1 LLEGKIINT
10 ITKVLFMKKVFLLF
24 SMGLIALLMNM
35 SAAFSQLSEGGTPS
49 SFIFKSQI
57 NNVID
62 ARQLPSIDVETAIME
77 DANRPGPAWV
87 GRSVPVGLN
96 MLNSGTWTVL
106 PDGNRIWRLKLTSV
120 GAKAIAVYY
129 DNFYIPEGGKLFL
142 YNESHTQIIG
152 AYTSKN
158 NPKTKL
164 FSTELIQ
171 GETVYLEYVA
181 PKTPKLKTD
190 PNAPINGTVN
200 GTKITSQN
208 TLVQTNDAPVISI
221 SEIAY
226 VYKEVRLLEKYN
238 PAKSTGWGQS
248 DTCEVDINCSEGTNW
263 QVQKKGVAEIFIK
276 NGTNYG
282 FCSGTLTN
290 TTNNSGIPY
299 FLTASHCYGMPDA
312 PAPDTEPYASTADLT
327 QWQFYFNYEL
337 AGCGGTVEPG
347 YNTLTGCTLKANSP
361 VNGGSDFTLV
371 LLTTTPPQSYHPYY
385 NGWNRTNTAATSGV
399 GIHHPAGDVKKI
411 STYTSSATT
420 SFFNG
425 GTGLTA
431 VANSGWNVTW
441 VQTPNGHGVTE
452 GGSSG
457 SPLFNQ
463 AKLQIGTLSG
473 GNSSCTNKTGT
484 NIYGKFWYHW
494 DQTAGGTTTQLKTWL
509 DPTNAGSTTVNGYD
523 PYGGYPDFY
532 GTPTSL
538 YVGQSVNFTDITASA
553 TSWAWEFE
561 GGIPAT
567 STVQNP
573 TNIVY
578 NTQGTFKVKL
588 TTTTALAGTQT
599 MEKVAY
605 ITVNPGSAA
614 TSIWCDNFSTPA
626 NWTLSTSGGYTNAWV
641 IGTAAPTG
649 TYSTDMGRISSTS
662 GGNYALFDSDA
673 LGAANNN
680 QWANLTTA
688 TGQNCSSYEGVTLK
702 FEQNYMKF
710 YDSTLVYVST
720 DNFATSTK
728 YVVNGDYA
736 NNGASANPETVRL
749 DISSAAAGKTNVKIR
764 FTFRSTQDMNTNAGW
779 GYSWQIDDV
788 CMEGI
793 TYGNSLPIPDFTA
806 TTTKKVSPGQ
816 SVSYADQSQLAT
828 SWLWTFEGG
837 TPSTSTAQN
846 PTNIV
851 YNTQG
856 YYPVTLTATNQ
867 NGSVSTTKTDYIHV
881 FYDCS
886 FDSNIQDA
894 DGVSYYRAATGSV
907 GYLPGFT
914 NTTVTAFADKYTIG
928 NLTGK
933 VKSMAVGVATAM
945 VVGGTTNVTFTIWD
959 NNAGVPGAVLMSK
972 DVPVKSLEAGM
983 INYIDFTPTAVG
995 STFFAGFQ
1003 LPTVASLDTFTC
1015 YLASGAGGRT
1025 NTAYCKDGA
1034 NWVTYQA
1041 KYGINGS
1048 LYVLPEFCLDKPLT
1062 NVPDVDFF
1070 ASQTEI
1076 TPGSTI
1082 SFTDQSTGGP
1092 APTSWAWTLT
1102 GGSPVSSTTQNP
1114 PSVTYSAPGI
1124 YDVALNATNANG
1136 VGSKT
1141 KGGYILVANDSVIVK
1156 WTFPNTSANVTADG
1170 GATANLAKTI
1180 SVCADVVA
1188 PAFTNTGASGG
1199 LDKCAS
1205 STGWNDAVATVN
1217 DYWMAEFTTA
1227 GFTNIKLSS
1236 KQSGKTTAAPKNFAV
1251 YYSVDGGNNFSYL
1264 TAVPAITTAA
1274 NWTQGVLTNVPMPA
1288 ECDNQESVML
1298 LWLKVDN
1305 VSMAG
1310 GTPTAAAVTYIDDIY
1325 VVGQTCSTLP
1335 GTPGTITGPATVC
1348 QGATN
1353 QVYTVPPIANATY
1366 YTWTVPTGV
1375 TIVGGT
1381 YTNSITVDFA
1391 ANAVAGSI
1399 TVKGE
1404 NLCGV
1409 GPSSA
1414 SKTFTVTALPI
1425 APSAITGIQAVTNG
1439 QTGVSYSVP
1448 AVSGATSYTW
1458 TVPSFATITAGSTTT
1473 GITTSFSCPGGNG
1486 NISVHANNGCGAG
1499 PESYAKAITINCP
1512 PASNFYAS
1520 STQVCVGGTIT
1531 FTDIS
1536 TNNPTS
1542 WLWTFPGGTPATSTL
1557 EHPTVTYSTL
1567 GVYNVTL
1574 QVTNANGNNSSTK
1587 TTYINVGVPAQPSAI
1602 TGSATPC
1609 GASTQTYSVTNV
1621 PGVTYTWTY
1630 PAGWAVVSGAGTS
1643 SITLTVGAT
1652 SGTVQVTPSNTCGN
1666 GTAQTLSTTVA
1677 TAVAASVSIAAS
1689 ANPVCAGTSV
1699 TITPTPTN
1707 GGTTPTYQWKVGA
1720 SVMGT
1725 GATYVSSALA
1735 NGDVVTCIMTSNANC
1750 VTGSPATSNAVTMTV
1765 SPATVGGTVT
1775 GGTTICTGS
1784 TSGLLTLA
1792 GHTGTIVRWESSVS
1806 PFSTWTPITNTAATY
1821 TSGAL
1826 SATTQFRAVVQS
1838 GSCATANSATTTVTV
1853 DPASVGGTVTGG
1865 TTICTG
1871 STSGLL
1877 TLAGHTGTI
1886 VRWESSVSPFS
1897 TWTPI
1902 ANITTTYTSG
1912 ALSATT
1918 QFRVVVQSGSCA
1930 TANSATTTVTVSPAS
1945 VGGTVTGGTTIC
1957 TGSTSGL
1964 LTLAGHTG
1972 TIVRWESSVSPFST
1986 WTPIT
1991 NTAATYTSGALS
2003 ATTQFRAVVQSG
2015 SCATANS
2022 ATTTVTVNPASVG
2035 GTVTGGTTICTGST
2049 SGLLTL
2055 AGHTGT
2061 IVRWES
2067 SVSPFSTW
2075 TPITNTAA
2083 TYTSG
2088 ALSATTQFRAVVQSG
2103 SCATANSAT
2112 TTVTVSPATVGGTVT
2127 GGTTICTGSTSG
2139 LLTLAGHTGTIVRW
2153 ESSVSPFSTWV
2164 PITNTAATYTS
2175 GALSATT
2182 QFRAVVQSG
2191 SCSTANS
2198 ATTTVT
2204 ISPATVGGS
2213 VTGGTSICS
2222 GSTSGLL
2229 TLAGHTGTIVRWES
2243 SVSPFSTWTP
2253 IANTAATYTS
2263 GALSAT
2269 TQFRA
2274 VVQSGSCATANSA
2287 TTTVTVDPA
2296 SVGGSLSAG
2305 VTQIFLGQTTG
2316 TITLSGIT
2324 GTVVKWQK
2332 RLGAAAWTDI
2342 TNTALTYSETPNAV
2356 GFWEYRAVVQSGS
2369 CSVANSATV
2378 IIEVLAS
2385 SAGAVTG
2392 GNTPICLGTAT
2403 GTMTLG
2409 GYTGTIVKW
2418 QKRVNTGSWTDI
2430 TNTATTYSET
2440 PATAGTWEYRGVVNN
2455 GSDLYSAP
2463 VTIEVNA
2470 LTVAGSVTGGVAICS
2485 GSTSGLL
2492 TLAGHTGTIVR
2503 WESSVSPF
2511 STWTPISNTAA
2522 TYTSGALI
2530 QTTQFRAV
2538 VQNGSCSALNS
2549 TSTTVTV
2556 SPTTVPGTVG
2566 SDAIVCTGSTSGL
2579 LTLTGHTGAIVRWES
2594 SVSPFSTWTPITNT
2608 VATYTSSALS
2618 ATTQFRAVVQSGSC
2632 SVANSTPATI
2642 TVSPATVGGSV
2653 SAGVTQIFN
2662 GQYTGNITLT
2672 GQTGVVVKWQ
2682 KRLGAAAWSDIAST
2696 ATTYSEIP
2704 SSVGFWEYRAVVQ
2717 SGGCAQVNS
2726 ASVIIEVVATN
2737 SGAVSGG
2744 TSPICL
2750 TSTTGML
2757 TLSGY
2762 TGTIVKWQK
2771 SLNGGAWTDISNT
2784 AATYIETPSA
2794 AGSWEYRAVVNNGS
2808 DLFSGS
2814 VTIVVDPATVP
2825 GSVTGGTTICAGST
2839 SALLTLAGN
2848 IGTIVRWESAV
2859 APFTVWT
2866 PITNTA
2872 ATYTSGA
2879 LSATTQFRAVVQ
2891 SGSCATANSVSTTVT
2906 VDPASVGGAVTSDAS
2921 VCSGSNSGLLTLA
2934 GQTGTVVRW
2943 ESSVSP
2949 FSTWTPIANTAMT
2962 YTSGAISETTK
2973 FRAVAQSGSCAEAY
2987 STPATITVIPG
2998 AVAGTVTGGSTICEG
3013 STSDLLTLSGHS
3025 GTIIKWQSAIAPF
3038 TTWSDIANT
3047 TDTYTSAGLS
3057 ETTQFRAVLQ
3067 NGSCPDVASVSTTVT
3082 VNPASIG
3089 GAVNGGTTIC
3099 TGSTSA
3105 TLTLTGN
3112 TGAVVRWQSA
3122 VTPFNTWVD
3131 IASTATTYVSGPLT
3145 EATQFRAV
3153 VQSGVCSQAVS
3164 TPTTVSVDAMPTP
3177 AFTSVS
3183 NMLNVVFA
3191 NTSTGAVSYSWD
3203 FGSGGFT
3210 SIATSPSFTYPAD
3223 GTYTVVLTAINGAC
3237 TSTVSHD
3244 VTVTSIGIAENST
3257 SSVKV
3262 YPIPSEGNIT
3272 IEFGGAVDAHTVL
3285 NVYDITGK
3293 VVYTSKTIQLNANN
3307 STVLDLSSLVPGVY
3321 RIQIKDNARVVN
3333 KGIIIK

>member
-1 LLEGKIINT
+1 
-10 ITKVLFMKKVFLLF
+10 MKKVFLLF
-24 SMGLIALLMNM
+24 IVGLMSILLNM
-35 SAAFSQLSEGGTPS
+35 SVAFAQPSEGGTPM
-49 SFIFKSQI
+49 SFTFKSQI

-62 ARQLPSIDVETAIME
+62 ARQMPSIDVNAALIE
-77 DANRPGPAWV
+77 DAHRGGAEWA
-87 GRSVPVGLN
+87 GKSVPVGLD
-96 MLNSGTWTVL
+96 MTNSGTWTDM
-106 PDGNRIWRLKLTSV
+106 PDGSKIWRLKLSSA
-120 GAKAIAVYY
+120 GAYAIGVYY
-129 DNFYIPEGGKLFL
+129 DHFYIPEGGKLYL
-142 YNESHTQIIG
+142 YNESRTQVIG
-152 AYTSKN
+152 AFTNKN
-158 NPKTKL
+158 NPAQSY

-171 GETVYLEYVA
+171 GETVYLEYNA
-181 PKTPKLKTD
+181 PKKLKKKTD
-190 PNAPINGTVN
+190 PNGSFQGNMNGTHFVSN
-200 GTKITSQN
+200 NAVIPSD
-208 TLVQTNDAPVISI
+208 LPIISI

-226 VYKEVRLLEKYN
+226 VYRDIKLLWKYDLTKDTQFG
-238 PAKSTGWGQS
+238 AS
-248 DTCEVDINCSEGTNW
+248 DTCEVDVNCSEGANW
-263 QVQKKGVAEIFIK
+263 QVQKRGVAEIFIK
-276 NGTNYG
+276 NGSSYG
-282 FCSGTLTN
+282 FCSGTLVN

-299 FLTASHCYGMPDA
+299 FLTASHCYGEPDNSV
-312 PAPDTEPYASTADLT
+312 PYASAADLL
-327 QWQFYFNYEL
+327 QWQFYFNYEE
-337 AGCGGTVEPG
+337 ATCGGSVNPS
-347 YNTLTGCTLKANSP
+347 YNTMTGCTLKANSP
-361 VNGGSDFTLV
+361 INGGSDFTLV
-371 LLTTTPPQSYHPYY
+371 LFSNTPPQSYHPYF
-385 NGWNRTNTAATSGV
+385 NGWNRLNTGATSGV
-399 GIHHPAGDVKKI
+399 GIHHPAGDIKKI
-411 STYTSSATT
+411 STYSATAT
-420 SFFNG
+420 TTYFNG
-425 GTGLTA
+425 GAGLTS
-431 VANSGWNVTW
+431 VANTAWNVTW

-463 AKLQIGTLSG
+463 AKLQVGTLSG
-473 GNSSCTNKTGT
+473 GTSACDYKTGT
-484 NIYGKFWYHW
+484 NIYGKFYSHW
-494 DQTAGGTTTQLKTWL
+494 DQMGTTSDKQLKPWL
-509 DPTNAGSTTVNGYD
+509 DPITNNATSVNGYD
-523 PYGGYPDFY
+523 PYNGYPDFY

-538 YVGQSVNFTDITASA
+538 YVGSSVNFTDLTVGA
-553 TSWAWEFE
+553 TTWSWEFE
-561 GGIPAT
+561 GGTPAT
-567 STVQNP
+567 SAVQNP

-588 TTTTALAGTQT
+588 TTNTPTAGTQSQ
-599 MEKVAY
+599 EKIAY
-605 ITVNPGSAA
+605 ITVNPGVPA

-626 NWTLSTSGGYTNAWV
+626 NWTLTTSGGYTDSWA
-641 IGTAAPTG
+641 ITSAAPTG
-649 TYSTDMGRISSTS
+649 SYSADMGVISSTS

-673 LGAANNN
+673 LGASPDN

-688 TGQNCSSYEGVTLK
+688 SGQNCSIYEGVTLK
-702 FEQNYMKF
+702 FEQNYIKF
-710 YDSTLVYVST
+710 YDSTIVYVST
-720 DNFATSTK
+720 DNFATSTP
-728 YVVNGDYA
+728 YVVNADYA
-736 NNGASANPETVRL
+736 NNGASTNPEVVRL
-749 DISSAAAGKTNVKIR
+749 DISAAAAGKTNVKIR
-764 FTFRSTQDMNTNAGW
+764 FTFRSTQDMSTSAGW
-779 GYSWQIDDV
+779 GYAWEIDDV
-788 CMEGI
+788 CLEGVAP
-793 TYGNSLPIPDFTA
+793 GNAMPIPDFTA
-806 TTTKKVSPGQ
+806 TTSKKVSPGQ
-816 SVSYADQSQLAT
+816 SVSFADQSEYTT
-828 SWLWTFEGG
+828 SWTWTFDGG

-851 YNTQG
+851 YNAEG

-881 FYDCS
+881 FNSCS
-886 FDSNIQDA
+886 FDSNIEDA
-894 DGVSYYRAATGSV
+894 DGASYYNATSGFV
-907 GYLPGFT
+907 GYLPGYT
-914 NTTVTAFADKYTIG
+914 NSTVTAFADKFTIG

-933 VKSMAVGVATAM
+933 VKSMAVGVAAAM
-945 VVGGTTNVTFTIWD
+945 IKGGTTNVTFTIWD
-959 NNAGVPGAVLMSK
+959 NNAGVPGAILGSKNVLVSE
-972 DVPVKSLEAGM
+972 LEAGV
-983 INYIDFTPTAVG
+983 INYIDFAPIAVG

-1003 LPTVASLDTFTC
+1003 LPTVASMDTFAC
-1015 YLASGAGGRT
+1015 YLASGAPGRT
-1025 NTAYCKDGA
+1025 NTAYCLDGST
-1034 NWVTYQA
+1034 WTSYQT

-1048 LYVLPEFCLDKPLT
+1048 LYILPEFCLDKAT
-1062 NVPDVDFF
+1062 TEVPDADFF
-1070 ASQTEI
+1070 ASQTVL

-1092 APTSWAWTLT
+1092 APTSWSWSLT

-1114 PSVTYSAPGI
+1114 PSVTYSAAGV
-1124 YDVALNATNANG
+1124 YDVSLTATNANG
-1136 VGSKT
+1136 AGSKT
-1141 KGGYILVANDSVIVK
+1141 KGSYIIVSPVSNVVYY
-1156 WTFPNTSANVTADG
+1156 TFPSTSANVTADG

-1180 SVCADVVA
+1180 SVCSDVVA

-1199 LDKCAS
+1199 VDKCAS
-1205 STGWNDAVATVN
+1205 STGWNDAIASVN
-1217 DYWMAEFTTA
+1217 DYWMTEFSTT

-1251 YYSVDGGNNFSYL
+1251 YYSVDGGSNFSFL
-1264 TAVPAITTAA
+1264 TNVPAMSTAN
-1274 NWTQGVLTNVPMPA
+1274 NWTQGVLSNVVMPS
-1288 ECDNQESVML
+1288 ECDNQESVMV
-1298 LWLKVDN
+1298 LWLKTTAT
-1305 VSMAG
+1305 SMAG
-1310 GTPTAAAVTYIDDIY
+1310 GAITAAAVTMIDDIY
-1325 VVGQTCSTLP
+1325 ISGQTCSTLP
-1335 GTPGTITGPATVC
+1335 AAAGTITGPATVC
-1348 QGATN
+1348 QGQTG
-1353 QVYTVPPIANATY
+1353 VTYTVPTITNATVY
-1366 YTWTVPTGV
+1366 NWSVPSGV
-1375 TIVGGT
+1375 TIVSGN
-1381 YTNSITVDFA
+1381 YTNTITVDFA
-1391 ANAVAGSI
+1391 ADVAAGSI
-1399 TVKGE
+1399 TVFGQ

-1409 GPSSA
+1409 GTTSA
-1414 SKTFTVTALPI
+1414 AKTFTVTLLPI
-1425 APSAITGIQAVTNG
+1425 APSTITGIQSVTNG
-1439 QTGVSYSVP
+1439 QTGVVYSVP
-1448 AVSGATSYTW
+1448 SISGATSYSW
-1458 TVPSFATITAGSTTT
+1458 TIPTFATITAGSTTNS
-1473 GITTSFSCPGGNG
+1473 ITTSFSCPGGTG

-1499 PESYAKAITINCP
+1499 PESYLKTIAINCP

-1520 STQVCVGGTIT
+1520 STQVCSGGTVT

-1557 EHPTVTYSTL
+1557 EHPTVTYNTL
-1567 GVYNVTL
+1567 GVYNATL
-1574 QVTNANGNNSSTK
+1574 QVTNANGNNSLTK
-1587 TTYINVGVPAQPSAI
+1587 SAYINVGVPAQPSVI

-1609 GASTQTYSVTNV
+1609 ASSTETYSVTDV
-1621 PGVTYTWTY
+1621 DGVTYTWSI

-1643 SITLTVGAT
+1643 SITVTVGAT
-1652 SGTVQVTPSNTCGN
+1652 SGSVQVTPSNTCGN
-1666 GTAQTLSTTVA
+1666 GTARTLTTTVG

-1689 ANPVCAGTSV
+1689 ANPICAGTSV
-1699 TITPTPTN
+1699 TVTPTPTN
-1707 GGTTPTYQWKVGA
+1707 GGAAPTYQWKVGA
-1720 SVMGT
+1720 SVVGS

-1735 NGDVVTCIMTSNANC
+1735 NGDIVTCIMTSNANC

-1792 GHTGTIVRWESSVS
+1792 GYTGSIVRWESSVS

-1826 SATTQFRAVVQS
+1826 SATTQFRA
-1838 GSCATANSATTTVTV
+1838 
-1853 DPASVGGTVTGG
+1853 
-1865 TTICTG
+1865 
-1871 STSGLL
+1871 
-1877 TLAGHTGTI
+1877 
-1886 VRWESSVSPFS
+1886 
-1897 TWTPI
+1897 
-1902 ANITTTYTSG
+1902 
-1912 ALSATT
+1912 
-1918 QFRVVVQSGSCA
+1918 VVQSGSCA

-2003 ATTQFRAVVQSG
+2003 ATTQFRAIVQSG

-2035 GTVTGGTTICTGST
+2035 GSVTGGTTICTGST

-2055 AGHTGT
+2055 AGHTGA

-2112 TTVTVSPATVGGTVT
+2112 TTVTVSPASVGGTVT

-2191 SCSTANS
+2191 SCATATS

-2204 ISPATVGGS
+2204 ISPATVGGT
-2213 VTGGTSICS
+2213 VTGGTAICS

-2253 IANTAATYTS
+2253 ITNTAATYTS

-2274 VVQSGSCATANSA
+2274 VVQSGSCAAANSA
-2287 TTTVTVDPA
+2287 TTSVTVDPT

-2324 GTVVKWQK
+2324 GIVVKWQK

-2342 TNTALTYSETPNAV
+2342 TNTVSTYSETPNAV
-2356 GFWEYRAVVQSGS
+2356 GFWEYRAVVQSGT

-2418 QKRVNTGSWTDI
+2418 QKRVNAGTWTDI
-2430 TNTATTYSET
+2430 TNTSTTYSET

-2470 LTVAGSVTGGVAICS
+2470 LTVAGSVTGGTTICS
-2485 GSTSGLL
+2485 GSTSSVL
-2492 TLAGHTGTIVR
+2492 TLAGYTGSIVR
-2503 WESSVSPF
+2503 WESAVSPF
-2511 STWTPISNTAA
+2511 STWTPITNTAA
-2522 TYTSGALI
+2522 TYTSGALT

-2538 VQNGSCSALNS
+2538 VQNGSCSALNA
-2549 TSTTVTV
+2549 TFTTVTV

-2566 SDAIVCTGSTSGL
+2566 SDATVCTGSTSGL
-2579 LTLTGHTGAIVRWES
+2579 LTLTGHTGTIVRWES
-2594 SVSPFSTWTPITNT
+2594 AVSPFTTWSPITNT
-2608 VATYTSSALS
+2608 AATYTSATLS

-2642 TVSPATVGGSV
+2642 TISPATVGGSV

-2662 GQYTGNITLT
+2662 GQNTGAINLT
-2672 GQTGVVVKWQ
+2672 GQTGAVVKWQ
-2682 KRLGAAAWSDIAST
+2682 KRLGAAAWTDIT
-2696 ATTYSEIP
+2696 NTTTTYSETP

-2717 SGGCAQVNS
+2717 SGSCAQVNS

-2744 TSPICL
+2744 NTPMCL
-2750 TSTTGML
+2750 GTTTGIL

-2771 SLNGGAWTDISNT
+2771 RLGTGSWTDISNT

-2794 AGSWEYRAVVNNGS
+2794 AGTWEYRAVVNNGT

-2814 VTIVVDPATVP
+2814 VTIVVDPTTVP

-2848 IGTIVRWESAV
+2848 TGSIVRWESAV

-2872 ATYTSGA
+2872 ATYTSGV

-2891 SGSCATANSVSTTVT
+2891 SGSCATANSATTMVT

-2921 VCSGSNSGLLTLA
+2921 VCSGSTSGLLSLA
-2934 GQTGTVVRW
+2934 GQTGNVVRW

-2949 FSTWTPIANTAMT
+2949 FSTWTSITNTATT

-2973 FRAVAQSGSCAEAY
+2973 FRAVVISGSCSEAY
-2987 STPATITVIPG
+2987 STPATISVIPG
-2998 AVAGTVTGGSTICEG
+2998 AVAGTVTGGTTICEG
-3013 STSDLLTLSGHS
+3013 NTSGLLTLSGHS
-3025 GTIIKWQSAIAPF
+3025 GTIIKWQSSVNPF
-3038 TTWSDIANT
+3038 TTWTDIANT

-3067 NGSCPDVASVSTTVT
+3067 NGSCPDVTSVATTVT

-3089 GAVNGGTTIC
+3089 GTVNGGTTIC
-3099 TGSTSA
+3099 AGSTSGL
-3105 TLTLTGN
+3105 LTLTGN
-3112 TGAVVRWQSA
+3112 TGAVIGWESSVFPYSTW
-3122 VTPFNTWVD
+3122 TPISTTTNTYTSV
-3131 IASTATTYVSGPLT
+3131 ALT

-3164 TPTTVSVDAMPTP
+3164 APTTVLVDAMPTASFTFVATNLSV
-3177 AFTSVS
+3177 AFT
-3183 NMLNVVFA
+3183 
-3191 NTSTGAVSYSWD
+3191 NTSTGAASYSWD
-3203 FGSGGFT
+3203 FDSGSST
-3210 SIATSPSFTYPAD
+3210 STATNPTFAFPTD
-3223 GTYTVVLTAINGAC
+3223 GQYTVVLTAINGVC
-3237 TSTVSHD
+3237 TATSSQSVS
-3244 VTVTSIGIAENST
+3244 VIGDGVAENNTKAMSIF
-3257 SSVKV
+3257 
-3262 YPIPSEGNIT
+3262 PIPTSGKINIQFGNQLANNTQLSVI
-3272 IEFGGAVDAHTVL
+3272 
-3285 NVYDITGK
+3285 DITGK
-3293 VVYTSKTIQLNANN
+3293 IVFKSTIESVNANQ
-3307 STVLDLSSLVPGVY
+3307 TIELDLSSLLPGVY
-3321 RIQIKDNARVVN
+3321 NIQVKNSSQVMN
-3333 KGIIIK
+3333 KVIILEK